1 MVTFY
6 NQDSILAFDADS
18 INMLEAKIPGRIH
31 GDKMA
36 NLRAAFAYS
45 FAHPGKKTIYSG
57 NGEETWNTFVKALTD
72 FYNKHSELSDMD
84 YESDGFEWINN
95 ISGNECVLSFVRKSK
110 DGRILVVI
118 ANFTPVIREKYK
130 IGVPFEGRY
139 KEIFNTDD
147 EKFGGSGILNKRAV
161 SSKKDECDGR
171 ADSIRLTLPPLGVIV
186 LDYTN
191 TVAKKGNTK

>member
-1 MVTFY
+1 
-6 NQDSILAFDADS
+6 
-18 INMLEAKIPGRIH
+18 
-31 GDKMA
+31 
-36 NLRAAFAYS
+36 
-45 FAHPGKKTIYSG
+45 
-57 NGEETWNTFVKALTD
+57 
-72 FYNKHSELSDMD
+72 MD